1 MTRNLSSLWILS
13 VLAMALGCSC
23 AGERDDIQPAAND
36 DDSAV
41 SAADDDDDDTV
52 MPPDED
58 LTGTYPSQELPL
70 PEFEALNSDGTVR
83 GPDTLRGHP
92 TVMWFFPFAGTP
104 T

>member
-1 MTRNLSSLWILS
+1 MIRNLSSLWSLP
-13 VLAMALGCSC
+13 VLALTLGSAC

-41 SAADDDDDDTV
+41 VADDDDDTV
-52 MPPDED
+52 LPPDDE

-83 GPDTLRGHP
+83 GPDALRGHP

>member
-1 MTRNLSSLWILS
+1 MIRNLSSLWSLPILA
-13 VLAMALGCSC
+13 LALGSAC

-41 SAADDDDDDTV
+41 VVDDDDDDTV
-52 MPPDED
+52 LPPDDE

-83 GPDTLRGHP
+83 GPDALRGHP